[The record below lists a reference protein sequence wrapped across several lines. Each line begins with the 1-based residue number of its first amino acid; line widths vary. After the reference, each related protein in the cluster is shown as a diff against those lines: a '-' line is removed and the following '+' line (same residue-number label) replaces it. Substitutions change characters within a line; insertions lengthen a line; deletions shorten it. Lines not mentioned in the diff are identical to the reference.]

1 MSDNGQSEKFEQWAK
16 LELFGRQ
23 VLAGKVSE
31 QTIAGAGFIRIDV
44 PAVGEL
50 PGFTRF
56 FYPSA
61 VYGITPT
68 TEDLATKLAHAYREA
83 PITRYELPAPRPVES
98 PLTEREANMNPGD
111 LAEEHAI
118 READDHED
126 DRFDTDDEDEDSE
139 DD

>member
-1 MSDNGQSEKFEQWAK
+1 MSGGQGDTKFEEWAK

-23 VLAGKVSE
+23 VLAGRVSE

-44 PAVGEL
+44 PAAGEL

-68 TEDLATKLAHAYREA
+68 TEELATKLAHAYREN
-83 PITRYELPAPRPVES
+83 PISRYELPAPAQPTS
-98 PLTEREANMNPGD
+98 PERGD
-111 LAEEHAI
+111 PND
-118 READDHED
+118 REPDV
-126 DRFDTDDEDEDSE
+126 DDEDEDDDSE
-139 DD
+139 NGTF